1 MLHWKDQH
9 ERTFVDLFD
18 LSSSLKT
25 GGAWKRSV
33 INSPKGTTN
42 KYNVKPFQSVL
53 HSSNKTQSLF
63 SSCPPPPKP
72 EVGFKHSLN
81 TLRAAAARSATGYCA
96 VPSVDLTSRWS
107 GGVLWLTLKA
117 TSGFPQRLAEHTKKK
132 LRLMQLQMEGL
143 GLNPSAQ

>member
-117 TSGFPQRLAEHTKKK
+117 TSGFPSTSSRTHKK
-132 LRLMQLQMEGL
+132 ETPSDATTNGGV

>member
-1 MLHWKDQH
+1 MKGP
-9 ERTFVDLFD
+9 FVDLFD

-42 KYNVKPFQSVL
+42 KYNVKPFQFLL

-96 VPSVDLTSRWS
+96 VASVDLTSRWS
-107 GGVLWLTLKA
+107 GGVLWLTLQA
-117 TSGFPQRLAEHTKKK
+117 TCMLVVSPQCLAEHKKETPSDATTNDSI
-132 LRLMQLQMEGL
+132 LQPNKR
-143 GLNPSAQ
+143 NPQA